1 MEEVARIYT
10 GGQIATTDSRQAV
23 KLKDSLPGLCCGQ
36 YPMIANGQKYSQILY
51 VLLIFVTNTYIQ
63 IATVCC
69 QAAKQILPNITFEIQ
84 NTPNQMSIT
93 PSQNLYM
100 YVFVTNMRSTYKI

>member
-10 GGQIATTDSRQAV
+10 GGQIATVSCQAV

-69 QAAKQILPNITFEIQ
+69 QAAKQIFATYNI
-84 NTPNQMSIT
+84 
-93 PSQNLYM
+93 
-100 YVFVTNMRSTYKI
+100 

>member
-36 YPMIANGQKYSQILY
+36 YPMIANGQQYSQILY

-93 PSQNLYM
+93 PSQNL
-100 YVFVTNMRSTYKI
+100 